1 MQILLVNP
9 PIYDFTCYDYWL
21 KPLGLLYVASFLRE
35 NSIDFDYFDFMDRK
49 SIFLEKKYKSK
60 FFSTGKFKKEK
71 VKKNEIFEWFKRP
84 YYRYGVSKD
93 KFLEF
98 ISKKNYDYV
107 FITSMMTYWYEG
119 VKEVIESVKEKDPK
133 TKIIVGG
140 VYAKLLPEHAK
151 ELGASYIF
159 SSDVDGLYQFL
170 IDNTDIKM
178 KKNFSLEELIPAYD
192 LYPELESAA
201 VLTQRGCPYRCSY
214 CAVSVLYKNF
224 SCLPFD
230 NILSQLDLLER
241 LKVKDIT
248 FYDDALLF
256 RKDKH
261 FLPLFEK
268 IIDKKYSFR
277 FNFSNGLHVRF
288 IEDDVLEIFKK
299 INLGMIS
306 LSIETIS
313 EDILSKTGNKTNLDE
328 IENALNLLLKNGF
341 DGRKIFC
348 YILVG
353 LPNENLEDVIR
364 TAKFLKEK
372 RVRIVLN
379 EFTPVPRTDFYKRYE
394 EIIKDPLLTN
404 KSVFSSYYKYSE
416 EEIQG
421 LKNLIRSF
429 NRETKKY
436 YERV

>member
-21 KPLGLLYVASFLRE
+21 KPLGLLYVASFLRG
-35 NSIDFDYFDFMDRK
+35 NTIDFDYFDFMDRK

-60 FFSTGKFKKEK
+60 FFSTGKFRKEK
-71 VKKNEIFEWFKRP
+71 VKKSEVFEWFKRP
-84 YYRYGVSKD
+84 YYRYGVAKE

-98 ISKKNYDYV
+98 ISNKNYDYV

-119 VKEVIESVKEKDPK
+119 VKEVIESVKEKNPN

-140 VYAKLLPEHAK
+140 VYTKLLPEHAK
-151 ELGASYIF
+151 ELGVSYVF
-159 SSDVDGLYQFL
+159 TSDVDDLYQFL
-170 IDNTDIKM
+170 IENTDIKL
-178 KKNFSLEELIPAYD
+178 KKNFSLEDLIPAYD

-230 NILSQLDLLER
+230 NILGQLDLLER

-256 RKDKH
+256 KKEKH

-268 IIDKKYSFR
+268 IIEKKYSFR
-277 FNFSNGLHVRF
+277 FNFSNGLHVKF
-288 IEDDVLEIFKK
+288 IEKDVMDIFKR

-313 EDILSKTGNKTNLDE
+313 EDILSKTGNKTNIDE
-328 IENALNLLLKNGF
+328 IENALDLLLKNGF

-353 LPNENLEDVIR
+353 LPNENLDDVIK

-379 EFTPVPRTDFYKRYE
+379 EFTPVPRTDFYIKYE
-394 EIIKDPLLTN
+394 DILKDPLLTN

-416 EEIQG
+416 EEIQN

>member
-21 KPLGLLYVASFLRE
+21 KPLGLLYVASFLRG
-35 NSIDFDYFDFMDRK
+35 NTIDFDYFDFMDRK

-60 FFSTGKFKKEK
+60 FFSTGKFRKEK
-71 VKKNEIFEWFKRP
+71 VKKSEVFEWFKRP
-84 YYRYGVSKD
+84 YYRYGVAKE

-98 ISKKNYDYV
+98 ISNKNYDYV

-119 VKEVIESVKEKDPK
+119 VKEVIESVKEKNPN

-140 VYAKLLPEHAK
+140 VYTKLLPEHAK
-151 ELGASYIF
+151 ELGVSYVF
-159 SSDVDGLYQFL
+159 TSDVDDLYQFL
-170 IDNTDIKM
+170 IENTDIKL
-178 KKNFSLEELIPAYD
+178 KKNFSLEDLIPAYD

-230 NILSQLDLLER
+230 NILGQLDLLER

-256 RKDKH
+256 KKEKH

-268 IIDKKYSFR
+268 IIEKKYSFR
-277 FNFSNGLHVRF
+277 FNFSNGLHVKF
-288 IEDDVLEIFKK
+288 IEKDVMDIFKR

-313 EDILSKTGNKTNLDE
+313 EDILSKTGNKTNIDE
-328 IENALNLLLKNGF
+328 IENALDLLLKNGF

-353 LPNENLEDVIR
+353 LPNENLDDVIK

-379 EFTPVPRTDFYKRYE
+379 EFTPVPRTDFYIKYE
-394 EIIKDPLLTN
+394 DILKDPLLTN

-416 EEIQG
+416 EEIQN

-436 YERV
+436 YERI

>member
-178 KKNFSLEELIPAYD
+178 KKNFSLEELIPAYY

>member
-1 MQILLVNP
+1 
-9 PIYDFTCYDYWL
+9 
-21 KPLGLLYVASFLRE
+21 
-35 NSIDFDYFDFMDRK
+35 MDRK

>member
-35 NSIDFDYFDFMDRK
+35 NKIDFDYFDFMDRR
-49 SIFLEKKYKSK
+49 SVFLEKRYKSK
-60 FFSTGKFKKEK
+60 FFSTGKFRKEK
-71 VKKNEIFEWFKRP
+71 IKKNEVFEWFKRP
-84 YYRYGVSKD
+84 YYRYGVSKE

-119 VKEVIESVKEKDPK
+119 VKEVIESVKGKTPK

-151 ELGASYIF
+151 ELGVSHVF
-159 SSDVDGLYQFL
+159 TSDVDTLYKFL
-170 IDNTDIKM
+170 AENTDIKV

-192 LYPELESAA
+192 LYSELESAA

-230 NILSQLDLLER
+230 NILGQLDLLES

-268 IIDKKYSFR
+268 IIEKKYTFR

-288 IEDDVLEIFKK
+288 IEKDVLDIFKR

-313 EDILSKTGNKTNLDE
+313 EDILSKTGNKTNIDE
-328 IENALNLLLKNGF
+328 IESALNLLLKNGF

-364 TAKFLKEK
+364 TAKFLREK

-379 EFTPVPRTDFYKRYE
+379 EFTPVPRTDFYNRYE

-416 EEIQG
+416 EQIQD

-436 YERV
+436 YEGF

>member
-21 KPLGLLYVASFLRE
+21 KPLGLLYVASFLRG
-35 NSIDFDYFDFMDRK
+35 NNIDFDYFDFMDRR
-49 SIFLEKKYKSK
+49 SVFLEKIYKTK
-60 FFSTGKFKKEK
+60 FFSTGKFRKEK
-71 VKKNEIFEWFKRP
+71 IEKNQVFDWFKRP
-84 YYRYGVSKD
+84 YFRYGVSKE

-98 ISKKNYDYV
+98 ISKKKYDYV

-119 VKEVIESVKEKDPK
+119 IEEVIKSIKEKSPEA
-133 TKIIVGG
+133 KIIVGG

-151 ELGASYIF
+151 ELGATYIF
-159 SSDVDGLYQFL
+159 KSDVDSLYQFL
-170 IDNTDIKM
+170 IDNTDIKVRN
-178 KKNFSLEELIPAYD
+178 KFYLEDLIPAYD
-192 LYPELESAA
+192 LYTEVESGA
-201 VLTQRGCPYRCSY
+201 VLTQRGCPYRCGY

-224 SCLPFD
+224 SCLPFE
-230 NILSQLDLLER
+230 NIIGQLDLLESM
-241 LKVKDIT
+241 KVKDIT

-268 IIDKKYSFR
+268 IIEKNYSFR

-288 IEDDVLEIFKK
+288 IEKDVVDIFKR

-313 EDILSKTGNKTNLDE
+313 EEILSRTGNKTNIEE
-328 IENALNLLLKNGF
+328 IENALDLLLENGF

-353 LPNENLEDVIR
+353 LPNEKLENVIN

-372 RVRIVLN
+372 KVRIVLN
-379 EFTPVPRTDFYKRYE
+379 EFTPVPKTDFYQKYQS
-394 EIIKDPLLTN
+394 IIKDPLLTN

-416 EEIQG
+416 EEIQD

-429 NRETKKY
+429 NRETKRY

>member
-21 KPLGLLYVASFLRE
+21 KPLGLLYVASFLRG
-35 NSIDFDYFDFMDRK
+35 NTIDFDYFDFMDRK

-60 FFSTGKFKKEK
+60 FFSTGKFRKEK
-71 VKKNEIFEWFKRP
+71 VKKSEVFEWFKRP
-84 YYRYGVSKD
+84 YYRYGVAKE

-98 ISKKNYDYV
+98 ISNKNYDYV

-119 VKEVIESVKEKDPK
+119 VKEVIESVKEKNPN
-133 TKIIVGG
+133 TKIIIGG
-140 VYAKLLPEHAK
+140 VYTKLLPEHAK
-151 ELGASYIF
+151 ELGVSYVF
-159 SSDVDGLYQFL
+159 TSDVDDLYQFL
-170 IDNTDIKM
+170 IENTDIKL
-178 KKNFSLEELIPAYD
+178 KKNFSLEDLIPAYD

-230 NILSQLDLLER
+230 NILGQLDLLER

-256 RKDKH
+256 KKEKH

-268 IIDKKYSFR
+268 IIEKKYSFR
-277 FNFSNGLHVRF
+277 FNFSNGLHVKF
-288 IEDDVLEIFKK
+288 IEKDVMDIFKR

-313 EDILSKTGNKTNLDE
+313 EDILSKTGNKTNIDE
-328 IENALNLLLKNGF
+328 IENALDLLLKNGF

-353 LPNENLEDVIR
+353 LPNENLDDVIK

-379 EFTPVPRTDFYKRYE
+379 EFTPVPRTDFYIKYE
-394 EIIKDPLLTN
+394 DILKDPLLTN

-416 EEIQG
+416 EEIQN